1 MYAFTTFAGVT
12 DASRGLNAWAWEICL
27 DENQPNANRDI
38 NININN
44 DSHNFNASSS
54 SSHHSH
60 MSHGGAQQ
68 RRTSIL
74 SLLIDAAGRERAA
87 PGSGA

>member
-1 MYAFTTFAGVT
+1 MLLLPLLALPMQVAG
-12 DASRGLNAWAWEICL
+12 SMFGLGNMFGQ
-27 DENQPNANRDI
+27 NQPNANRDI

-60 MSHGGAQQ
+60 MSHGGA
-68 RRTSIL
+68 RRASHIHY
-74 SLLIDAAGRERAA
+74 
-87 PGSGA
+87 

>member
-1 MYAFTTFAGVT
+1 MLLLPLLALPMQVAG
-12 DASRGLNAWAWEICL
+12 SMLGLGNMFGQ
-27 DENQPNANRDI
+27 NQPNANRDI

-54 SSHHSH
+54 SSHHS
-60 MSHGGAQQ
+60 
-68 RRTSIL
+68 RWRPTSVAHPLL
-74 SLLIDAAGRERAA
+74 SLLIDAAGCERAA